1 MTYLEWNNSIARHFF
16 NPDHAG
22 KDIQLFITKQEI
34 INLAKG
40 NFKETS
46 DKEIWIDFLRKLK
59 FGLPGSGEFPDI
71 FDKAL
76 HSFHFWKRLVPKKAI
91 GDSDIRYPTY
101 ISYLVFTVLP
111 LIEIQGDYNANN
123 YYDRLDDF
131 IKENNLT
138 QINKGSELQNLRGKL
153 KGIDNLWN
161 DLSNWA
167 NEIKNGELGIF
178 KSIVFTHTTWRFVG
192 KPFSQCVLT
201 PKAIRKL
208 PDFFYVSGLTPKT
221 FYQDEIF
228 KNHLVRNGLTIL
240 GLKPSIIE
248 LIKKGNKDEIGQS
261 IIETVK
267 TEFNEWTGE
276 EHEIVLKDGTEKKI
290 RKNTVVPLKLQ
301 FKTNEDGEIAISFR
315 AYYTTEPPPEL
326 KFDEF
331 DDIYENEKWSRTLRR
346 PFKESFELKDVNNK
360 WKAVFDSKNI
370 RLLIRGGY
378 FQLGSDFWIET
389 EKLSRVEEI
398 YLLCKDNIKD
408 SIKEWCQNCCSDF
421 RDENTLINIP
431 SGYSLFWFKNPFK
444 SHEQFQQLKV
454 YENKT
459 ISLRAGTGLKIGY
472 LTYLNEMLPEVEIS
486 NADGNEKVY
495 IKYEDENEKVF
506 LSKHSS
512 IGGIWLLPQN
522 ILLNKSFNIQI
533 ENGFIEGV
541 RRTYKIGEAS
551 HLDLSN
557 EVLPLRNKFNDVI
570 ENATEF
576 IQGNRIQNITAINKV
591 VDEQS
596 FSSTSKAVIQKEENL
611 NFKDNTLLKWLIG
624 VRECDTK
631 KYNEAFET
639 ILHGTFEGEQL
650 RVQERRKSSI
660 NILDYLGY
668 VDYNYVDDK
677 IFTLPPKLIS
687 IPTNRGRKAL
697 LIGGRNEKLINEM
710 IDYCSK
716 SNNLISLS
724 VKKQSENNLQM
735 LIPDSILFE
744 SNSSKEFENIANY
757 FTIEFDEWYL
767 LRLKNILP
775 TLNQYEQFTISK
787 GSSESWEK
795 FRLEKK
801 VFRKESLKFEL
812 DSDYDKNYSLTE
824 CRPNYIPEFALW
836 INQSYYTIDKNWGK
850 YLFINHC
857 SPKYR
862 GYGGHEY
869 SKPNEVYVNSN
880 KLFIP
885 ASLTMPKFFSRILLQ
900 LSGEAPDFKQLN
912 LKGETIYYNVYRNIP
927 PLFIDNFFKFKLNMI
942 IETTNLAI

>member
-1 MTYLEWNNSIARHFF
+1 MNFLEWNNHIAKHFF
-16 NPDHAG
+16 NPDQAG
-22 KDIQLFITKQEI
+22 KDIHLFITKQEI
-34 INLAKG
+34 INLAKQ
-40 NFKETS
+40 NFGEET
-46 DKEIWIDFLRKLK
+46 DQKIWEDYLLKLK
-59 FGLPGSGEFPDI
+59 NGLPGSSGFPNI
-71 FDKAL
+71 FDKAT
-76 HSFHFWKRLVPKKAI
+76 HAFQQWKRTGLKSIEGVELK
-91 GDSDIRYPTY
+91 YPPY
-101 ISYLVFTVLP
+101 ISHLVFSILP

-131 IKENNLT
+131 LEENDIK
-138 QINKGSELQNLRGKL
+138 QNLRGKL
-153 KGIDNLWN
+153 RDIDILWA
-161 DLSNWA
+161 DLSSWA
-167 NEIKNGELGIF
+167 NEIRNGELGSF
-178 KSIVFTHTTWRFVG
+178 KAVLFTHSTWKFVG

-208 PDFFYVSGLTPKT
+208 PDFFYASGLTPKT
-221 FYQDEIF
+221 FYQDETF

-301 FKTNEDGEIAISFR
+301 FKTNEDGDIAISFR
-315 AYYTTEPPPEL
+315 INYTTEPPPEL

-346 PFKESFELKDVNNK
+346 PFKESFELKDTNNK

-378 FQLGSDFWIET
+378 FQLGNDFWIET
-389 EKLSRVEEI
+389 EKLSRVEEM

-431 SGYSLFWFKNPFK
+431 TGHSLFWFKNPFK

-472 LTYLNEMLPEVEIS
+472 LTYLNEMLPEVEIT
-486 NADGNEKVY
+486 NADGSEIVYLQYEGSNEK
-495 IKYEDENEKVF
+495 
-506 LSKHSS
+506 S
-512 IGGIWLLPQN
+512 ILQNHQSLGGIWLLPTN
-522 ILLNKSFNIQI
+522 ILLGSGFYIQI

-541 RRTYKIGEAS
+541 RRTYKIDEAS
-551 HLDLSN
+551 FKNLSN
-557 EVLPLRNKFNDVI
+557 DDLPMRNKFNAKIKD
-570 ENATEF
+570 ATEF
-576 IQGNRIQNITAINKV
+576 IQGNKIQYTGTINKI
-591 VDEQS
+591 VDGQS
-596 FSSTSKAVIQKEENL
+596 FSSNVNATIQQEANL
-611 NFKDNTLLKWLIG
+611 IFKDNTLLKWLVAIK
-624 VRECDTK
+624 ECDIK

-639 ILHGTFEGEQL
+639 VLHDTFEGEQL

-687 IPTNRGRKAL
+687 IPTKRGRKAL
-697 LIGGRNEKLINEM
+697 LIGGRDEKLINEM
-710 IDYCSK
+710 IEYCSK

-724 VKKQSENNLQM
+724 VKKQSVNNLQM

-757 FTIEFDEWYL
+757 FAIEFDEWYL
-767 LRLKNILP
+767 LKLKNILP
-775 TLNQYEQFTISK
+775 TLSQYEQFTISK

-795 FRLEKK
+795 FGLEKK
-801 VFRKESLKFEL
+801 VFGKENLKFEL
-812 DSDYDKNYSLTE
+812 VNGYDKEYSLTE
-824 CRPNYIPEFALW
+824 CRPSYTPEFALW
-836 INQSYYTIDKNWGK
+836 INQSYYTVDKNWGK
-850 YLFINHC
+850 YLFINNC
-857 SPKYR
+857 SEKVR
-862 GYGGHEY
+862 GYGQGNY
-869 SKPNEVYVNSN
+869 FAKPNEIFCQANN
-880 KLFIP
+880 LAIP
-885 ASLTMPKFFSRILLQ
+885 ASLPLPKLISRIILQ
-900 LSGEAPDFKQLN
+900 LSGEAPEFKLMN
-912 LKGETIYYNVYRNIP
+912 LKGKSVWYNIYRNVP
-927 PLFIDNFFKFKLNMI
+927 SQFTENFFRFILNMN
-942 IETTNLAI
+942 IETTTQVI